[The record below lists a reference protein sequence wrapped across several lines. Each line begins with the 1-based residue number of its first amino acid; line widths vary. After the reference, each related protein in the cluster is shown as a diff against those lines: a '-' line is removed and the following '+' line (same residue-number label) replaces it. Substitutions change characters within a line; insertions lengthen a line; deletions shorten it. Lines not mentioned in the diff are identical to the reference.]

1 MSFGRKENLFTEF
14 SRRASRIRVFD
25 EDSSKNSEEELSECA
40 SLVRSTSSLGPFD
53 KTNPL

>member
-1 MSFGRKENLFTEF
+1 MSFGRKENLFIEF

-40 SLVRSTSSLGPFD
+40 SLVRSTSSLWPFD